1 MTLARSGVFSG
12 SVNELQRVDVNT
24 NYCYC
29 YCYCYCTPA
38 AVSPIARSI

>member
-12 SVNELQRVDVNT
+12 SVNELQRVDVTT

-29 YCYCYCTPA
+29 YCTA
-38 AVSPIARSI
+38 SPGHCF